1 MAGTWKRFIRTG
13 GITKRGAVNY
23 YIDSSALVKLIIEE
37 DESDAI
43 RSFVGQRL
51 FTSVLT
57 RIEVSR
63 TLARAGHL
71 GVQVREQLIG
81 FLDFL
86 PISEELISS
95 IENLP
100 IPASVRSLDS
110 IHIGSARLI
119 NPLIGGVIT
128 YDKKMQE
135 ALTHLG
141 IKWFAPMG
149 NLAS

>member
-1 MAGTWKRFIRTG
+1 M
-13 GITKRGAVNY
+13 NY
-23 YIDSSALVKLIIEE
+23 YIDSSALMKLIIEE
-37 DESDAI
+37 NESDAI
-43 RSFVGQRL
+43 RSFVGHRL

-63 TLARAGHL
+63 ALAKAGHL
-71 GVQVREQLIG
+71 AVQVRDQFVS

-86 PISEELISS
+86 PISEELITS
-95 IENLP
+95 IETLP
-100 IPASVRSLDS
+100 IPISVRSLDS

-135 ALTHLG
+135 ALTQLG
-141 IKWFAPMG
+141 IKWFAPEG
-149 NLAS
+149 DLAG